1 MHANRLPRTSPYFLL
16 VPVSTKTFILVLI
29 HDWLR
34 KFQVDIAFIPFT
46 ERFQTFFNE
55 FKNYDIT
62 QGRPKLAH
70 WIEEVNK
77 IDAYKVTKRDPKE
90 HVESFMKKFQAAAKP

>member
-1 MHANRLPRTSPYFLL
+1 MICYVN
-16 VPVSTKTFILVLI
+16 
-29 HDWLR
+29 
-34 KFQVDIAFIPFT
+34 FQVDIAFIPFI

-70 WIEEVNK
+70 WIEVLLSLLFSSVV
-77 IDAYKVTKRDPKE
+77 YTKR
-90 HVESFMKKFQAAAKP
+90 